1 MSAVWRSAS
10 RSRSTQPAP
19 KPGAM
24 AMIVDCSCVEE
35 DVRAASSRNRP
46 DASLVRLADRW
57 RCHPLG
63 PIGTQWLFGNRI
75 DHRRRVGHGLAMR
88 VEHAADDEH
97 PVGGR
102 MRVDVGDW

>member
-19 KPGAM
+19 NPGAM

-46 DASLVRLADRW
+46 DASLVASPITGGAIRSGRLERNG
-57 RCHPLG
+57 CLG
-63 PIGTQWLFGNRI
+63 S
-75 DHRRRVGHGLAMR
+75 A
-88 VEHAADDEH
+88 
-97 PVGGR
+97 
-102 MRVDVGDW
+102 